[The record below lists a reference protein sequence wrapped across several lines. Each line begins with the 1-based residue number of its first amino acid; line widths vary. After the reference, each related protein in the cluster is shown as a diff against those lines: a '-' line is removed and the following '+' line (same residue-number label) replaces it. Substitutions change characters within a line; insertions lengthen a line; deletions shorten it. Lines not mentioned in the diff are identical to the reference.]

1 MDIGAR
7 IRAARKEKGLTQEEL
22 GVKLGVSGSM
32 IAQYETSKRKPKYE
46 TVERIAVVL
55 GVDDNWL
62 RNGKT
67 LEQRD
72 QELKNEVDGKFD
84 RIEKLSQ
91 IKQIYERLNIDGK
104 LEVGELFI
112 NSIDSK
118 HIDYVIN
125 HMKKLAAVPQYQIA
139 PKR

>member
-1 MDIGAR
+1 MSYGQR
-7 IRAARKEKGLTQEEL
+7 MKEARKKAGLTQEQLAKEC
-22 GVKLGVSGSM
+22 GFATITIRQYEACKREPR
-32 IAQYETSKRKPKYE
+32 IAQFKQ
-46 TVERIAVVL
+46 IAEAL
-55 GVDDNWL
+55 DVDINWL
-62 RNGKT
+62 MHGKT

-84 RIEKLSQ
+84 RIEKLAQ
-91 IKQIYERLNIDGK
+91 IKQIYERLNVDGK

-112 NSIDSK
+112 NSTDSK